1 MLTNVY
7 IMPKS
12 YTFPT
17 LLDEVKT
24 VSITKLKEFGYM
36 KPDSF
41 KSGLLTW
48 SRRGEEIG
56 SINITVNL
64 RGSPYCN
71 LWYTYNKEEKVSY
84 RVNLTTVVSNLGRG
98 KIWYF
103 VCPHTGKRC
112 RKLYSAG
119 KYFLHRDAY
128 PQAMYECQTY
138 SKRSRQVNKVCK
150 IMYGSDELYEEL
162 YSKHFK
168 THYAGKPT
176 KRYKKILNEL
186 EYIRQN
192 QAQALK
198 IFEKEL
204 YR

>member
-1 MLTNVY
+1 
-7 IMPKS
+7 MPKP

-24 VSITKLKEFGYM
+24 VSISKLKEWKYLES
-36 KPDSF
+36 DSF
-41 KSGLLTW
+41 KSGTITW
-48 SRRGEEIG
+48 SRAGEQTG
-56 SINITVNL
+56 SISIYSSM
-64 RGSPYCN
+64 REEPYIRLDYRAN
-71 LWYTYNKEEKVSY
+71 NEPVDYKVRLVS
-84 RVNLTTVVSNLGRG
+84 VPSNLGRG

-103 VCPHTGKRC
+103 VCPVTGKRC
-112 RKLYSAG
+112 RKLYGVG

-128 PQAMYECQTY
+128 PNAMYECQTY
-138 SKRSRQVNKVCK
+138 SKRGRMIDKVCK

-176 KRYKKILNEL
+176 KRYRQILNEL
-186 EYIRQN
+186 EFIRQN
-192 QAQALK
+192 QDQAMK
-198 IFEKEL
+198 VFEREL

>member
-1 MLTNVY
+1 
-7 IMPKS
+7 MPKP

-24 VSITKLKEFGYM
+24 VSISKLKEWQYLE
-36 KPDSF
+36 PQSF
-41 KSGLLTW
+41 RSGTITW
-48 SRRGEEIG
+48 SRAGEQTG
-56 SINITVNL
+56 SISIYSSM
-64 RGSPYCN
+64 REEPYIRLDYRAN
-71 LWYTYNKEEKVSY
+71 NEPVDYKVRLVS
-84 RVNLTTVVSNLGRG
+84 VPSNLGRG

-103 VCPHTGKRC
+103 VCPVTGKRC
-112 RKLYSAG
+112 RKLYGVG

-128 PQAMYECQTY
+128 PNAMYECQTY
-138 SKRSRQVNKVCK
+138 SKRGRMIDKVCK

-176 KRYKKILNEL
+176 KRYKQILNEL
-186 EYIRQN
+186 EFIRQN
-192 QAQALK
+192 QDQALK
-198 IFEKEL
+198 IFENEL

>member
-1 MLTNVY
+1 
-7 IMPKS
+7 MPKP

-24 VSITKLKEFGYM
+24 VSISKLKVWNYLEPESYR
-36 KPDSF
+36 
-41 KSGLLTW
+41 SGTITW
-48 SRRGEEIG
+48 SRAGEQIG
-56 SINITVNL
+56 SINIFCTMRNE
-64 RGSPYCN
+64 PYIW
-71 LWYTYNKEEKVSY
+71 LTYRFNGEPVDYKVKLVS
-84 RVNLTTVVSNLGRG
+84 VASNLGRG

-103 VCPHTGKRC
+103 LCPVTGKRC
-112 RKLYSAG
+112 RKLYGVG

-128 PQAMYECQTY
+128 PQAMYESQTY
-138 SKRSRQVNKVCK
+138 SKRGRMIDKVCK
-150 IMYGSDELYEEL
+150 IMHGSDELYEEL

-176 KRYKKILNEL
+176 KRYKQIMNEL

-192 QAQALK
+192 QGQAMK
-198 IFEKEL
+198 IFQREL

>member
-1 MLTNVY
+1 MTLFQNLTLFQHY
-7 IMPKS
+7 WMRLK
-12 YTFPT
+12 
-17 LLDEVKT
+17 L

-36 KPDSF
+36 EAGNY
-41 KSGLLTW
+41 KSGRLIW

-56 SINITVNL
+56 SISIAVDI
-64 RGSPYCN
+64 RQSPKCY

-84 RVNLTTVVSNLGRG
+84 KVDLDSVESNLGRG
-98 KIWYF
+98 NIWYF

-112 RKLYSAG
+112 RKLYCAG

-128 PQAMYECQTY
+128 PQAMYESQTY
-138 SKRSRQVNKVCK
+138 SKHYRQIDKVCK
-150 IMYGSDELYEEL
+150 IMHGSDELYEEL

-176 KRYKKILNEL
+176 KRYKQIMNEL
-186 EYIRQN
+186 KYIRQN
-192 QAQALK
+192 QDQAMK
-198 IFEKEL
+198 IFEREL